1 MEWSTVMFLG
11 MSMVSLVLVMGI
23 IIFGTRKSS
32 EMKEFEKQLGEKA
45 RHFNSNASE
54 LREALQKSEEEKEK
68 MLQRLQNLEA
78 IVTSEAWEAITNG
91 EEDEKIQLHLD
102 DEESQELDDADKVAR
117 LAKRVR

>member
-1 MEWSTVMFLG
+1 MG
-11 MSMVSLVLVMGI
+11 MVSLVLLMGF

-32 EMKEFEKQLGEKA
+32 EIKDLEQQLGIKA
-45 RHFNSNASE
+45 RHLMSEADE
-54 LREALQKSEEEKEK
+54 LRLALQKSEEQKEK